1 MEYLGGGEIKW
12 RDQDNNPILRVEQAR
27 RICRDVILGLE
38 YRLCFPSFTSHHY
51 LFNLFPLRSYL
62 FTVHK
67 QDIIHRDIKP
77 ANLMWTSDRRSVKIT
92 DFGVA
97 HLSGRDPEE
106 ILLFDKA
113 ELAKTAGTP
122 AFLAPEVVWEF
133 GNVPASSTPASP
145 ATPPENGSAP
155 SVNVNAI
162 LNLDAASSVSTVHA
176 ATPSARPEITKS
188 IDLWAF
194 GVTLYSLLFGRTP
207 FVAEGNHE
215 FMLYHVICTQD
226 WGVSETMGVD
236 RIPSGGR
243 HPKIKTLSRK
253 SPEGPLVISL
263 LERLL
268 RRTRTSESRWPRSR
282 YGPPSLTMLI
292 PA

>member
-1 MEYLGGGEIKW
+1 IRKEIAVMKRCRHPHVVRLIEVIDDKLYKKIYMIMEYLGGGEIKW

-38 YRLCFPSFTSHHY
+38 YL
-51 LFNLFPLRSYL
+51 
-62 FTVHK
+62 HK

-145 ATPPENGSAP
+145 ATPPENGSVP
-155 SVNVNAI
+155 S
-162 LNLDAASSVSTVHA
+162 
-176 ATPSARPEITKS
+176 ITKS

-215 FMLYHVICTQD
+215 FMLYHVIC
-226 WGVSETMGVD
+226 
-236 RIPSGGR
+236 
-243 HPKIKTLSRK
+243 
-253 SPEGPLVISL
+253 
-263 LERLL
+263 
-268 RRTRTSESRWPRSR
+268 
-282 YGPPSLTMLI
+282 
-292 PA
+292 